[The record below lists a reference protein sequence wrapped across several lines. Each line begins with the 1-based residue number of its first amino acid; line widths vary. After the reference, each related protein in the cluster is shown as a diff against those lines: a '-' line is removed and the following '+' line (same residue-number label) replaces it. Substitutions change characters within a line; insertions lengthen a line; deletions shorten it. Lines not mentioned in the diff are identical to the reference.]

1 MSDYVIPEATV
12 SQDSSTDVVIH
23 YGAENP
29 DTAKVL
35 TEDQYQQR
43 LAGRPVSK
51 FATASSRVLPGLA
64 SPPQPVLPQSPA
76 AAPSP
81 VAAVSVTFEFERLGQ
96 LEVAYTDVVVA
107 PSFIVLVLDK
117 RATAGPR
124 YFPPE
129 PEDTAEPPKIAMRI
143 ADQSVVYFV
152 HTTGLQYVVG
162 TLEHCVLL
170 IDRTGYL
177 PEQSL

>member
-29 DTAKVL
+29 DTAKVM

-51 FATASSRVLPGLA
+51 FAVASSRVLPGLA
-64 SPPQPVLPQSPA
+64 SPLQPVLPQFPA
-76 AAPSP
+76 TAPP

-96 LEVAYTDVVVA
+96 LEVAYTDVVVS

-129 PEDTAEPPKIAMRI
+129 PEDVAEPPKIAMRI

-170 IDRTGYL
+170 IDHTGYL
-177 PEQSL
+177 SEQSL